1 MDASQNPSDALQAL
15 PGLLKTHWG
24 FDDLRPHQVKPV
36 QDLIRG
42 RHVLALMPTGAGKS
56 MCFQLPALVRGG
68 LCIVVTPLVALMQD
82 QCDQLRSRGI
92 RAEAWVGGNGDRVL
106 DNVRFGRTQFLYMA
120 PERIRHPLFQ
130 ARLGFWDVRTVV
142 VDEAH
147 CISQWGHDF
156 RPDFQLIGELQ
167 SHFPEA
173 AWGAFTAT
181 ATPEVLKDVQAQMP
195 VNPVVHRMSMRRPNL
210 IFEVCSHGDR
220 DVSILRDMASRTGK
234 GLLYVQTRHE
244 AEQWEARMTEAGI
257 SGAAYHA
264 GLSRHLKEK
273 RHLQWRQGKLQV
285 LACTSAFGMGIDQP
299 DVRWV
304 FHAGP
309 PSNLEAYTQETG
321 RAGRDGQEAHCILY
335 VGPDD
340 FEAHIVQME
349 RQFPPDAAVRAC
361 YQDLCNKAQLAVGEK
376 PRDLTPGPASKH
388 RPALN
393 LLAQAGLIAIREPS
407 LSEKRELEGELQWL
421 SATTSTLPPLQETVH
436 AWASRHARVPVSVR
450 PDRLTKALLA
460 NENGHPTTDAN
471 AVSQCLIQLD
481 AMGLVEWNIQP
492 PEMRIEWLE
501 PRRAAKH
508 VVVDRSRKRNVEQSL
523 EAMSNYVC
531 GSECRATLLDL
542 HFSGQSIGPCG
553 KCDSCTAQ
561 RKELRMR
568 LQSVLSHGP
577 ITGTDLLQTIRPGH
591 RVLARS
597 ILQHWQKAGV
607 LEANSTL
614 LKWVGASP
622 STGG

>member
-1 MDASQNPSDALQAL
+1 
-15 PGLLKTHWG
+15 
-24 FDDLRPHQVKPV
+24 
-36 QDLIRG
+36 
-42 RHVLALMPTGAGKS
+42 
-56 MCFQLPALVRGG
+56 
-68 LCIVVTPLVALMQD
+68 
-82 QCDQLRSRGI
+82 
-92 RAEAWVGGNGDRVL
+92 
-106 DNVRFGRTQFLYMA
+106 MA
-120 PERIRHPLFQ
+120 PERIRHPLFK

-167 SHFPEA
+167 SHFPKA

-195 VNPVVHRMSMRRPNL
+195 VDPVVHRMSMRRPNL

-220 DVSILRDMASRTGK
+220 DVSILQDMASRQGK

-244 AEQWEARMTEAGI
+244 AEQWEARMTEADI
-257 SGAAYHA
+257 PGAAYHA
-264 GLSRHLKEK
+264 GLSQHMKEK

-340 FEAHIVQME
+340 FDAHIVQVE
-349 RQFPPDAAVRAC
+349 RQFPSDVAVRAC

-376 PRDLTPGPASKH
+376 PGDLTPGPANQH
-388 RPALN
+388 RPALY
-393 LLAQAGLIAIREPS
+393 LLAQAGLIAIHEPS
-407 LSEKRELEGELQWL
+407 LPGKRELEGELQWL

-436 AWASRHARVPVSVR
+436 AWASRHARVPLSVR
-450 PDRLTKALLA
+450 PDRMAKALLA
-460 NENGHPTTDAN
+460 TENRHPPMDAN

-481 AMGLVEWNIQP
+481 AMGLVEWNVQP

-508 VVVDRSRKRNVEQSL
+508 VVVDRSRKWNVEQSL
-523 EAMSNYVC
+523 EAMSNYVYA
-531 GSECRATLLDL
+531 SECRATLLDL
-542 HFSGQSIGPCG
+542 HFSGQSTGHCRT
-553 KCDSCTAQ
+553 CDSCTAH

-577 ITGTDLLQTIRPGH
+577 TTGTDLLQTIRPGH

-597 ILQHWQKAGV
+597 ILQHWHKAGV

-614 LKWVGASP
+614 LKWVGSSP
-622 STGG
+622 STGR